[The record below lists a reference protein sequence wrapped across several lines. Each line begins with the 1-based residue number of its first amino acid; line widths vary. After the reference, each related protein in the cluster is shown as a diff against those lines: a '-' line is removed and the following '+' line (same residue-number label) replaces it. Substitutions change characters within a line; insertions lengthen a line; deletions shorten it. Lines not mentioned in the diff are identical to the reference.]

1 MDGWIKLHRII
12 TEWEWYDDSNT
23 FRLFIHL
30 LLKANSKDAIWRG
43 EPIKRGQLIT
53 SIAHLSEE
61 LKLSVKQ
68 IRISINKLKRTNE
81 VASARAN
88 NSTRLTIN
96 KYDSYQA
103 KLNDEGQTKG
113 QRVGKE
119 GASEGQTKGDKQ
131 EGENVTT
138 KEIYSFSDFWNDY
151 DKKIDSKKCQDKW
164 SRISDSDRK
173 LIKEYLPNYKRS
185 TPDIKYRKNPV
196 TFLNGS
202 CWNNAIIYQKN
213 DEDQF
218 PDRPPKP
225 TPYHKDWNSEKGE
238 WMYSPT
244 NR

>member
-43 EPIKRGQLIT
+43 EPIKRGQMIT

-103 KLNDEGQTKG
+103 KPIEEGQTKR
-113 QRVGKE
+113 QREGKE

-131 EGENVTT
+131 ELKKEKNNVSVVFDAFRLSFPGT
-138 KEIYSFSDFWNDY
+138 KRGLKTELEAFLKKNDSEIIFLLLPALEREKSH
-151 DKKIDSKKCQDKW
+151 
-164 SRISDSDRK
+164 RAK
-173 LIKEYLPNYKRS
+173 LAELKEFVPPWKNLS
-185 TPDIKYRKNPV
+185 TWIYRK
-196 TFLNGS
+196 
-202 CWNNAIIYQKN
+202 CWEQEFETTAEIKKLQSKT
-213 DEDQF
+213 
-218 PDRPPKP
+218 PK
-225 TPYHKDWNSEKGE
+225 E
-238 WMYSPT
+238 WL
-244 NR
+244 